1 MSKERTKVSTSQT
14 VEVVD
19 VETGEVSQTVVTK
32 TFSAEKEP
40 PYIKMYVEDVAKL
53 RDVPS
58 GMSPILLELIS
69 QMGYNNIIPA
79 YKPIKLITCRKLGIS
94 LDYLNKAIQEFYQKG
109 LFIRVARG
117 VYMADPELFAR
128 GKWEDI
134 KTLRLMIDY
143 NTEATKQDQGA
154 RKLKSNLSEEVQL
167 RLGL

>member
-1 MSKERTKVSTSQT
+1 MGGKTNKVSTST
-14 VEVVD
+14 VVEIVD
-19 VETGEVSQTVVTK
+19 HETGEITNTSVTK
-32 TFSAEKEP
+32 TFGMEKEP
-40 PYIKMYVEDVAKL
+40 PYIKMYIEDVAKL
-53 RDVPS
+53 RDVPH

-79 YKPIKLITCRKLGIS
+79 YKPIKLITCRKLNIS
-94 LDYLNKAIQEFYQKG
+94 LDYLNKAIQEFYNKG

-143 NTEATKQDQGA
+143 NTEATKNSQGG
-154 RKLKSNLSEEVQL
+154 RKLKSNLPEEVQFK
-167 RLGL
+167 LGL